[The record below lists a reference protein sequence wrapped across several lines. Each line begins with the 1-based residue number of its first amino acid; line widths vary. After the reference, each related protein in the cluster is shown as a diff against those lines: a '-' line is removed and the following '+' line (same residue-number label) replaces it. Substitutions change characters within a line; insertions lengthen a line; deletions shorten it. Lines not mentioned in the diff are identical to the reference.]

1 MKTEQTRRKER
12 IVPNFAREL
21 EEAKKMNEKVM
32 IEFDEYR
39 KKNARI
45 IEGMRKDLAKEKF
58 DAKNQLDLLE
68 DELLKATL

>member
-1 MKTEQTRRKER
+1 
-12 IVPNFAREL
+12 
-21 EEAKKMNEKVM
+21 MNEKVM

-58 DAKNQLDLLE
+58 DAKNQLDFLE
-68 DELLKATL
+68 DELFKATL